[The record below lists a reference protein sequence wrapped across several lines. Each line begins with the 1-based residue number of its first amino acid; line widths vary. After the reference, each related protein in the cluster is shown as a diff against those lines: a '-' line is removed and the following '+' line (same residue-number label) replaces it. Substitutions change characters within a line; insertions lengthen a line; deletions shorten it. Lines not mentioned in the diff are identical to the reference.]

1 MDLCDVTL
9 REGDQLP
16 DRSYSV
22 DKKVEAGQE
31 LDQLGIPY
39 LQPGFP
45 VTGKKDQEVIRQ
57 LANEVNADVIGLA
70 RAVPGDVDAAL
81 DAEADIVE
89 VFVPISDIQL
99 EHTLD
104 QPREAILATMS
115 EAVDRVRDGGGRAHL
130 TLADAFR
137 AEPAHTLQV
146 FEEGLD
152 VEIIT
157 LADTVGASTPES
169 VAEHL
174 EALENAVDLTRL
186 GVHFH
191 DDLGVATANALEAV
205 TAGVR
210 KVDVSVASIGE
221 RAGNTALE
229 EFIVASI
236 VDTDLSPSVES
247 SKVIPV
253 CLQVLDILGEEID
266 PRKPVL
272 GEEVTKHEAGLHTAA
287 MLEDPKSFEPYNPAC
302 FGGERRLVFG
312 EGTGRTAARRI
323 FERAEVKPT
332 KSNVENF
339 LHDLERKGP
348 IGTEDALA
356 LVKRNYDDVPSN
368 DHT

>member
-22 DKKVEAGQE
+22 DKKVEAGRV

-45 VTGKKDQEVIRQ
+45 ITGKKDQEAIRQ

-70 RAVPGDVDAAL
+70 RAVTDDVDAAL

-104 QPREAILATMS
+104 QPREAILATLS
-115 EAVDRVRDGGGRAHL
+115 EAVERVRDGGGRAHI

-137 AEPAHTLQV
+137 AERAHLLQV
-146 FEEGLD
+146 FEEAPD

-169 VAEHL
+169 IADRL
-174 EALENAVDLTRL
+174 EALENVVDLTRL

-191 DDLGVATANALEAV
+191 DDLGVATANALVAV
-205 TAGVR
+205 AAGVR

-229 EFIVASI
+229 EFTVASS
-236 VDTDLSPSVES
+236 VDTDIPPSVDS

-312 EGTGRTAARRI
+312 QGTGRTGARKL
-323 FERAEVKPT
+323 FERAGVKPT
-332 KSNVENF
+332 EHHIESF

-348 IGTEDALA
+348 IGTEDAIA
-356 LVKRNYDDVPSN
+356 LVKRKYDDVSSN
-368 DHT
+368 EHK